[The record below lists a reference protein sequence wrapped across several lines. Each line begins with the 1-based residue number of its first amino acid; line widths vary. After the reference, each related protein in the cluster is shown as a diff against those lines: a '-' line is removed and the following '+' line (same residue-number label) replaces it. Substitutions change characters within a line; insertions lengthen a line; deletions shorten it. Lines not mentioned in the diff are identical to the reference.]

1 VSRELQMFSEKTGR
15 DRLGMNAVISL
26 EYDTPE
32 LAQNYEEAS
41 IVQFDH
47 GKILI
52 DALKIKPGEH
62 VLDIGSGT
70 GRLAAYVAEHVSD
83 DGAVVGIDP
92 LAYRVAIAQS
102 RASRRLRFSVGRAE
116 DLSEF
121 APAQFDVVYLNSVF
135 HWIEDKPGVLHGI
148 FRVLKDGGRVGVN
161 TQDPSKPHQS
171 RQFVRSAL
179 SLAGLESAAI
189 THPNLGIDGPAL
201 EAAFAAAGFVDYQG
215 KLHTIVD
222 FHPDV
227 ETLLRW
233 SASSSFGNFL
243 AGLSEAQRNRVRVLL
258 ADLIEVNRTPEG
270 IRLERYLHFAT
281 AWKPPA

>member
-1 VSRELQMFSEKTGR
+1 LGEIAVA
-15 DRLGMNAVISL
+15 RLNTVISL
-26 EYDTPE
+26 ENDTPE

-52 DALKIKPGEH
+52 DALEMRPGEH

-70 GRLAAYVAEHVSD
+70 GRLAAYVAELVGT
-83 DGAVVGIDP
+83 DGAVIGIDP

-102 RASRRLRFSVGRAE
+102 RASRSLLFSVGRAE
-116 DLSEF
+116 DLSAF
-121 APAQFDVVYLNSVF
+121 APGRFDVVYLNSVF
-135 HWIEDKPGVLHGI
+135 HWIEDKPRVLKQI
-148 FRVLKDGGRVGVN
+148 SRVLKDGGRIGLN

-179 SLAGLESAAI
+179 ASAGIDTAAVA
-189 THPNLGIDGPAL
+189 HPNLGIDGPTL
-201 EAAFAAAGFVDYQG
+201 EAAFAEAGFVGYRA
-215 KLHTIVD
+215 KLHTLVD
-222 FHPDV
+222 LYPNV

-243 AGLSEAQRNRVRVLL
+243 SGLSDAERDRVRSRL
-258 ADLIEVNRTPEG
+258 ADRIEANRTPQG

-281 AWKPPA
+281 ARKPPA